1 MYNIRLLCFLFQKRN
16 SEIQSVIAM
25 LRVNLENTMSFWYN
39 KSQFKICSSVENRKI
54 ANCIVSVF
62 LKQRQIS
69 KTNHLKTMKAHA
81 DLGENG
87 CWGRVWSNRVAYW
100 KIESFFVAQKVQYF
114 NIYMYDKIFFGGGG
128 KILSIQ
134 ILIYP
139 ILSPPIPPVVGS
151 RFLKSS

>member
-114 NIYMYDKIFFGGGG
+114 NIYMYDKIFFWG

>member
-1 MYNIRLLCFLFQKRN
+1 MYDIRLLCFLFQKRN
-16 SEIQSVIAM
+16 SEIQSVIAV

-114 NIYMYDKIFFGGGG
+114 NIYMYDKIFWGQDF
-128 KILSIQ
+128 KDSNFNLS
-134 ILIYP
+134 YFVP
-139 ILSPPIPPVVGS
+139 SYSPVVGS

>member
-1 MYNIRLLCFLFQKRN
+1 MYDIRLLCFLFQKRN

-25 LRVNLENTMSFWYN
+25 LWVNLENTMSFWYN
-39 KSQFKICSSVENRKI
+39 KSQFKIYSSVENRKI

-81 DLGENG
+81 DLGENS

-114 NIYMYDKIFFGGGG
+114 NIYMYDKIFGGQDF
-128 KILSIQ
+128 KDSNFNLS
-134 ILIYP
+134 YFVP
-139 ILSPPIPPVVGS
+139 SYSPVVGS

>member
-69 KTNHLKTMKAHA
+69 KTNLKTMKAHA

-114 NIYMYDKIFFGGGG
+114 NIYMYDKNFFGGGQDF
-128 KILSIQ
+128 KYSNFNLS
-134 ILIYP
+134 YFVP
-139 ILSPPIPPVVGS
+139 SYSP
-151 RFLKSS
+151 RRRK